1 MWHVCRKEVL
11 KGLWRGD
18 VKKRDH
24 TNDLVIDKRIIL
36 KWILKTWEWRHGL
49 A

>member
-11 KGLWRGD
+11 QGLWRVD
-18 VKKRDH
+18 VTKRDH

-36 KWILKTWEWRHGL
+36 KWIFKTWEGRHGL